1 MYHVPVMLKE
11 CIEGLAIT
19 PDGTYV
25 DATFGG
31 GGHSRAI
38 LEKLSDKGRLIAFDM
53 DSEALANLPND
64 PRIVLVQN
72 NYRHLARYLRL
83 HKAIPV
89 DGILADFGI
98 SSHQI
103 DTAERG
109 FSIRFEGKLD
119 MRMNMNAPLSAFEVV
134 NHYPVEKLLKVLA
147 VYGEVPNPKQLAVA
161 IDRERKERPIETTDQ
176 LTAIARQWV
185 RGKENKYL
193 AQVFQAIRIEVNDE
207 LKAIEEFLTQ
217 STEVLRP
224 GGRLV
229 VMSYHSLEDRL
240 VKLFMRY
247 GNFVGE
253 PEKDLYGRYETPM
266 KPVTKKPVEASEEEQ
281 ALNPRSRSA
290 RLRIAENK

>member
-1 MYHVPVMLKE
+1 
-11 CIEGLAIT
+11 LAIT

-25 DATFGG
+25 DVTFGG

-53 DSEALANLPND
+53 DDQAKANLPDD
-64 PRIVLVQN
+64 PRIILVQN
-72 NYRHLARYLRL
+72 NYRHLTRYLRL
-83 HKAIPV
+83 HKALPV

-119 MRMNMNAPLSAFEVV
+119 MRMNMNAPLSAFDVV

-229 VMSYHSLEDRL
+229 IMSYHSLEDRL
-240 VKLFMRY
+240 VKMFMRY
-247 GNFVGE
+247 GNFEGE

-266 KPVTKKPVEASEEEQ
+266 KPITKKPVEASEEEQ
-281 ALNPRSRSA
+281 ELNPRSRSA